1 MIAVKN
7 VSKVYST
14 PQAKVQA
21 LQDVSLEIEAGDI
34 FGIIG
39 FSGAGKSTLV
49 RCLNRLEEPDSG
61 SIIIDGQ
68 EITAL
73 DKGKLRL
80 ARRKIGMIFQQFNLL
95 DAKTVFENVAF
106 PLEVSGYPKAQ
117 IRARVE
123 EILEL
128 VGLQD
133 NPEGYC
139 RKSKT
144 SEVY

>member
-73 DKGKLRL
+73 DKGQLRL

-106 PLEVSGYPKAQ
+106 PLEVSGYPKTQ